1 MTIEELYA
9 LMDAAIADHDD
20 IIEFQLG
27 YDAYRLFS
35 WGRIRKGTYFEY
47 KDIPVRT
54 PFIRAGFSVTAHHGD
69 KNAPGS

>member
-27 YDAYRLFS
+27 YDAYKLFS
-35 WGRIRKGTYFEY
+35 WGRPRSGTYLKY

-54 PFIRAGFSVTAHHGD
+54 PFVQAGFSVVAQHGD
-69 KNAPGS
+69 KNVSDS